1 MAAALLSH
9 FPPQVLDL
17 WDSNSLTGTPSLE
30 ARTTFHR
37 PCANPGLLMSLR
49 LGGTETLCHHAIT
62 HTHTTTLV
70 QDVAASSKFFFSH
83 IKTSLFLLGIWIP
96 AFTFQA
102 FTSMT
107 LALPYIQS
115 RTKHLLYKES
125 VLLFSWPPY
134 ISAPSARNR
143 SHCHELTHK
152 IKCPK
157 KKS

>member
-9 FPPQVLDL
+9 FPPQALDL
-17 WDSNSLTGTPSLE
+17 WDSNTLTGTPSLE

-70 QDVAASSKFFFSH
+70 QDVVASSKFFFSH

-107 LALPYIQS
+107 LVLPYIQS
-115 RTKHLLYKES
+115 ICFTRKVFCFFHRLPIFLPLLQETE
-125 VLLFSWPPY
+125 VTAMNLL
-134 ISAPSARNR
+134 
-143 SHCHELTHK
+143 
-152 IKCPK
+152 IK
-157 KKS
+157 